1 MPRNDVN
8 LMDIYPLLLMFDF
21 IKLRVE
27 KSHFLVKINNNMIK
41 LENVRKNYKSTRV
54 LNNVSFSANKGEIVA
69 IIGPSG
75 CGKTTLLK
83 CINGLEKI
91 DNGRIIIEGHDITKK
106 NFDLSHLR
114 QNVGIVFQ
122 QYNLFPHMTVKE
134 NITLAPLKVKK
145 MNRNDAEILAMMLL
159 EKVGMLEKMDYYPH
173 QLSGGQSQRVAIAR
187 TLAMAPKAI
196 LFDEPTSALD
206 PKMTQEVL
214 AVIKKLKHQDMIII
228 VVTHEL
234 KFAREIADRVVFL
247 HNGQVVENDTADMV
261 FNHPRSIVAKTFFK
275 IFDEG

>member
-1 MPRNDVN
+1 
-8 LMDIYPLLLMFDF
+8 
-21 IKLRVE
+21 
-27 KSHFLVKINNNMIK
+27 MIK
-41 LENVRKNYKSTRV
+41 LENVKKNYKSTRV
-54 LNNVSFSANKGEIVA
+54 LNNVSFCAQKGEIVA

-91 DNGRIIIEGHDITKK
+91 DKGKIIIEGHDITEK

-122 QYNLFPHMTVKE
+122 QFNLFPHMTVKE

-159 EKVGMLEKMDYYPH
+159 EKVGMLEKMDFYPH
-173 QLSGGQSQRVAIAR
+173 QLSGGQAQRVAIAR
-187 TLAMAPKAI
+187 TLAMHPKVI

-214 AVIKKLKHQDMIII
+214 EVIKKLKNHDMIII
-228 VVTHEL
+228 IVTHEL
-234 KFAREIADRVVFL
+234 KFARELADRVVFL
-247 HNGQVVENDTADMV
+247 HNGQVVENDTPEMV
-261 FNHPRSIVAKTFFK
+261 FNHPRSAVAKAFFT
-275 IFDEG
+275 IYNES

>member
-1 MPRNDVN
+1 
-8 LMDIYPLLLMFDF
+8 
-21 IKLRVE
+21 
-27 KSHFLVKINNNMIK
+27 MIK
-41 LENVRKNYKSTRV
+41 LENVRKNYRTTRV
-54 LNNVSFSANKGEIVA
+54 LNNVSFSADKGEIVA

-91 DNGRIIIEGHDITKK
+91 DNGKIIIEGHDITER

-145 MNRNDAEILAMMLL
+145 MNKNDVEILAMMLL
-159 EKVGMLEKMDYYPH
+159 ERVGMLEKMDFYPH
-173 QLSGGQSQRVAIAR
+173 QLSGGQAQRVAIAR
-187 TLAMAPKAI
+187 TLAMEPKAI

-214 AVIKKLKHQDMIII
+214 EVIKKLKNRDMIII
-228 VVTHEL
+228 LVTHEM

-247 HNGQVVENDTADMV
+247 HNGQVVENDTAEMV
-261 FNHPRSIVAKTFFK
+261 FNHPRSQVARSFFS
-275 IFDEG
+275 INEGER

>member
-1 MPRNDVN
+1 
-8 LMDIYPLLLMFDF
+8 
-21 IKLRVE
+21 
-27 KSHFLVKINNNMIK
+27 MIK

-91 DNGRIIIEGHDITKK
+91 DNGKIIVEGKDIAGKDF
-106 NFDLSHLR
+106 NLSQLR
-114 QNVGIVFQ
+114 QDVGIVFQ

-145 MNRNDAEILAMMLL
+145 MKKNEAEILAMMLL
-159 EKVGMLEKMDYYPH
+159 EKVGLLEKMDCHPH
-173 QLSGGQSQRVAIAR
+173 QLSGGQAQRVAIAR
-187 TLAMAPKAI
+187 TLAMKPKVI

-206 PKMTQEVL
+206 PHMKREVL
-214 AVIKKLKHQDMIII
+214 EVIKKLKSSNMIIVI
-228 VVTHEL
+228 VTHEMN
-234 KFAREIADRVVFL
+234 FAREIADRVVFL
-247 HNGQVVENDTADMV
+247 HNGQVVENDTADNV
-261 FNHPRSIVAKTFFK
+261 FNHPKSLVAKAFFK
-275 IFDEG
+275 TLNEEA